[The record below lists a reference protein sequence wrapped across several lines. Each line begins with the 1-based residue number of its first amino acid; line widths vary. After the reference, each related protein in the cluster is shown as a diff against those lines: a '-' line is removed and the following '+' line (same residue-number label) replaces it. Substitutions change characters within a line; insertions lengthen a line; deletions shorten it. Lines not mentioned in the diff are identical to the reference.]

1 MRARVKIHFIEKM
14 HRWNCSRRKITQR
27 TSLRSPAHR
36 FIAAIYLTQEAGR
49 GTAGQ
54 HVTVCPRVPSAPV
67 QTDRFIAA
75 FCSSCPKNS
84 DRQLIVSSRRSTI
97 TQEAGRGTAG
107 QHVTVCPRVPSAPVQ
122 TDRFIA
128 AFFLSSSVHLE
139 RVRRRFLSRPRTVLI
154 GRFSRSIFSEIRF
167 SSLATKWKSRRSVS
181 GNAVNTTRYARE
193 SQAHPSRL
201 SVQCVST
208 RFDQTAGRSRRAR
221 PRYPFRR

>member
-1 MRARVKIHFIEKM
+1 MRARVKIHFIEKI

-36 FIAAIYLTQEAGR
+36 FIAAIYL
-49 GTAGQ
+49 
-54 HVTVCPRVPSAPV
+54 
-67 QTDRFIAA
+67 
-75 FCSSCPKNS
+75 
-84 DRQLIVSSRRSTI
+84 